1 MQLLM
6 IPTTMTPYKIIF
18 RTKNNQLNLYYVF
31 FAKRDI
37 NRKLVRIIVRG
48 ANTTLG
54 MHRPQRTTD

>member
-1 MQLLM
+1 M

-54 MHRPQRTTD
+54 MHMPQRTTD